1 MSRAVESQARRT
13 IETPDVPRGAG
24 TRPSRVVKVGLDNI
38 ISRSPDEVVLTPED
52 ERALTESGIDLCGGV
67 FSDGVTS
74 FRGKVYDLFV
84 LEVTGESLYQEWL
97 PPETLAEMA
106 DKLTA
111 CDPDTVGAQLDLG
124 EHFTPSPDEIRQLRR
139 LFRLCAD
146 RGLGII
152 AWS

>member
-1 MSRAVESQARRT
+1 M
-13 IETPDVPRGAG
+13 
-24 TRPSRVVKVGLDNI
+24 GLDNI
-38 ISRSPDEVVLTPED
+38 ISRSPDEDVLTPED
-52 ERALTESGIDLCGGV
+52 ERVLTESGLALCGGM

-84 LEVTGESLYQEWL
+84 SEVTGVSLYQEWI

-106 DKLTA
+106 NKLEESDPETIGERLDL
-111 CDPDTVGAQLDLG
+111 DPDFVP
-124 EHFTPSPDEIRQLRR
+124 TPGEIRDLQT